1 MLISKEVFLARKAK
15 ILSEKNAIDNDAI
28 NYKNEIDRINNILS
42 TEYQTND
49 DGSWVSMVD
58 NYITP
63 MLMNQ
68 KDLLLELDKLTDN
81 RKYDIIHQY
90 IKSVYV
96 EQIDIINK
104 VVTVNLVN
112 YIGLKKELEFEYKS
126 RGKRDKAFTMYGQEL
141 DGFVYL
147 DRVKPRNQ
155 QTYEERQA
163 YFVEYQRKLRERR
176 KEQK

>member
-1 MLISKEVFLARKAK
+1 
-15 ILSEKNAIDNDAI
+15 
-28 NYKNEIDRINNILS
+28 
-42 TEYQTND
+42 
-49 DGSWVSMVD
+49 
-58 NYITP
+58 
-63 MLMNQ
+63 MNQ
-68 KDLLLELDKLTDN
+68 KELLLELDKLTDN

-112 YIGLKKELEFEYKS
+112 YIGLEKELEFKYKS